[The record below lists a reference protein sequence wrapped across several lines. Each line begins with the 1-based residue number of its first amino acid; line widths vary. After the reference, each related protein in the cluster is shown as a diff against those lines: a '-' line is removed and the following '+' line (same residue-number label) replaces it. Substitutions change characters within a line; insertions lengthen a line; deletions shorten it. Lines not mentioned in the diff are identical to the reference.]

1 MVGEAVRE
9 RRRDRQA
16 EPPHRAQPHDGARM
30 LPISITQPP
39 RRWPR
44 RRSSLF
50 QKYFAALFAA
60 VVLSLLANGASEAWF
75 GYRDQAALLDRM
87 LAIEARSAASR
98 IQSFLD
104 GIKDQLGW
112 MVQLPWTDDVD
123 ESHRIDAFRL
133 LRQVPAINDLTLV
146 DSRGI
151 ERLHVSRTAPDVA
164 ASNIDRS
171 SEPAVQ
177 GARSAGIWYGPV
189 TLHRASEPFMTIGVA
204 GTRASSGVIVA
215 EINLTLIWEVIAA
228 IKIGRTGEAFVVD
241 RPGHLVAHPDM
252 SLVLRGNDEREV
264 NVVTA
269 MLASAR
275 AGGGKTVRT
284 VDSENRTVLAATAP
298 VAGPDWTVFVVEP
311 TSEILA
317 PLWVALW
324 RTLCLLLVG
333 ACLAAALAYVLAH
346 RMAEP
351 IRQLEVGAMKIGAG
365 QFDHHIDISSGDELE
380 RLADRFNDMAGEL
393 AVSQE
398 RSERISRLKRF
409 LAPQVAELVEGAG
422 EEALLNSSRTEIVVV
437 FCDLRGFTSFASH
450 AGPEEVMG
458 VLRDYYETLGA
469 IITRYQATLTNMA
482 GDGLMMLF
490 NAPMPMQDATLVGA
504 RMTIEMQRAVQVLV
518 QRWQLLGYRIGFG
531 IGLAKGVATVG
542 RIGYEGRLDYT
553 AIGSVVNL
561 ASRLCTAADNGQILI
576 DAVAASEIATAIR
589 VRTLGSQPLRGFDD
603 NIVVHSIAWDGS
615 GHGHP

>member
-1 MVGEAVRE
+1 
-9 RRRDRQA
+9 
-16 EPPHRAQPHDGARM
+16 
-30 LPISITQPP
+30 
-39 RRWPR
+39 
-44 RRSSLF
+44 
-50 QKYFAALFAA
+50 
-60 VVLSLLANGASEAWF
+60 
-75 GYRDQAALLDRM
+75 M

-112 MVQLPWTDDVD
+112 MVEMPWADDAD

-133 LRQVPAINDLTLV
+133 LRQVPAINELILV
-146 DSRGI
+146 DGRGI
-151 ERLHVSRTAPDVA
+151 ERLHVSRIAPDVV

-177 GARSAGIWYGPV
+177 GARSARIWYGPV
-189 TLHRASEPFMTIGVA
+189 TLHRASEPFITIAAA
-204 GTRASSGVIVA
+204 GTRASSGVVVA
-215 EINLTLIWEVIAA
+215 EINLKLIWDVITA

-252 SLVLRGNDEREV
+252 NLVLRGDDEREV
-264 NVVTA
+264 SALAT
-269 MLASAR
+269 MLASTR

-284 VDSENRTVLAATAP
+284 VDSQNRTVLAATAP

-317 PLWVALW
+317 PVWVALW
-324 RTLCLLLVG
+324 RTLCLLFAG

-351 IRQLEVGAMKIGAG
+351 IRQLEVGAVKIGAG
-365 QFDHHIDISSGDELE
+365 QFDHRIEISSGDELE
-380 RLADRFNDMAGEL
+380 RLADRFNKMAGEL

-409 LAPQVAELVEGAG
+409 LAPQVAELVEDAG

-437 FCDLRGFTSFASH
+437 FCDLPGFTNFASH

-458 VLRDYYETLGA
+458 LLRDYYETLGA
-469 IITRYQATLTNMA
+469 IITRYEATLTNMA
-482 GDGLMMLF
+482 GDGLMMLL

-504 RMTIEMQRAVQVLV
+504 RMTIDMQRAVQGLV
-518 QRWQLLGYRIGFG
+518 RSWRARGYRIGFG

-561 ASRLCTAADNGQILI
+561 ASRLCTAAHNGQILI
-576 DAVAASEIATAIR
+576 DGVAASEIVPAIR
-589 VRTLGSQPLRGFDD
+589 VTTLGSQPLRGFD
-603 NIVVHSIAWDGS
+603 NKIVVHKIAWDESRTDIGDNRKVGS
-615 GHGHP
+615 

>member
-1 MVGEAVRE
+1 MGDVMVK
-9 RRRDRQA
+9 RRTDWQA
-16 EPPHRAQPHDGARM
+16 ERPPRAQPHDGARI
-30 LPISITQPP
+30 LPISITQSARP
-39 RRWPR
+39 WPR

-112 MVQLPWTDDVD
+112 MVQMPWDDDAD

-133 LRQVPAINDLTLV
+133 LRQVPAITDLILV
-146 DSRGI
+146 DGRGI
-151 ERLHVSRTAPDVA
+151 ERLHVSRIAPDVA
-164 ASNIDRS
+164 AHNIDRS

-177 GARSAGIWYGPV
+177 GARSARIWYGPV
-189 TLHRASEPFMTIGVA
+189 TLRRASEPFITIAAA
-204 GTRASSGVIVA
+204 GTLASSGVVVA

-264 NVVTA
+264 SALTA

-275 AGGGKTVRT
+275 AGGGKTIRAI
-284 VDSENRTVLAATAP
+284 DSDNRNVLAATAP

-311 TSEILA
+311 ISEILA
-317 PLWVALW
+317 PVWVALW
-324 RTLCLLLVG
+324 RTLCLLLAG

-351 IRQLEVGAMKIGAG
+351 IRQLEIGAMKIGAG
-365 QFDHHIDISSGDELE
+365 QFDYHIDISSGDELE
-380 RLADRFNDMAGEL
+380 RLADRFNKMAGEV
-393 AVSQE
+393 AISQE
-398 RSERISRLKRF
+398 RSERINRLKRF

-437 FCDLRGFTSFASH
+437 FCDLRGFTGFASQ

-458 VLRDYYETLGA
+458 LLRDYYQALGA
-469 IITRYQATLTNMA
+469 IITRYEATLTNIA
-482 GDGLMMLF
+482 GDGLMMLL

-504 RMTIEMQRAVQVLV
+504 RMTIEMQRAVQGLV
-518 QRWQLLGYRIGFG
+518 RGWRARGYRIGFG
-531 IGLAKGVATVG
+531 IGLAKGIATVG
-542 RIGYEGRLDYT
+542 RIGYEGRIDYT

-561 ASRLCTAADNGQILI
+561 ASRLCAAADNGQILI
-576 DAVAASEIATAIR
+576 DGVAASEIATAIR
-589 VRTLGSQPLRGFDD
+589 VTTLGSQPLRGFDD
-603 NIVVHSIAWDGS
+603 NIVVHSIAWDES
-615 GHGHP
+615 EHRHP

>member
-1 MVGEAVRE
+1 MGDAMCE
-9 RRRDRQA
+9 RRTDRQA
-16 EPPHRAQPHDGARM
+16 EGPRRAQPHDVAGI
-30 LPISITQPP
+30 LPISITQSARP
-39 RRWPR
+39 WPR

-112 MVQLPWTDDVD
+112 MVQLPWDDDAD

-133 LRQVPAINDLTLV
+133 LRQVPAITDLTLV
-146 DSRGI
+146 DGRGI
-151 ERLHVSRTAPDVA
+151 ERLHVSRIAPDA
-164 ASNIDRS
+164 AVRNIDRS

-177 GARSAGIWYGPV
+177 GARSARIWYGPV
-189 TLHRASEPFMTIGVA
+189 TLRRASEPFITIAAA
-204 GTRASSGVIVA
+204 GTRANSGVVVA

-252 SLVLRGNDEREV
+252 NLVLRGNDEREV
-264 NVVTA
+264 SALTA
-269 MLASAR
+269 MLASVR
-275 AGGGKTVRT
+275 AGGGKTIRT
-284 VDSENRTVLAATAP
+284 IDSENRTVLAATAP

-311 TSEILA
+311 ISEILA
-317 PLWVALW
+317 PVWVALW
-324 RTLCLLLVG
+324 RTLCLLLAG
-333 ACLAAALAYVLAH
+333 AFLAAALAYVLAH

-380 RLADRFNDMAGEL
+380 RLADRFNKMAGEL
-393 AVSQE
+393 AISQE

-409 LAPQVAELVEGAG
+409 LAPQVAELVESAG

-437 FCDLRGFTSFASH
+437 FCDLRGFTRFASH

-458 VLRDYYETLGA
+458 LLRDYYQVLGA
-469 IITRYQATLTNMA
+469 IITRYEATLTNMA
-482 GDGLMMLF
+482 GDGLMMLL

-504 RMTIEMQRAVQVLV
+504 RMTIDMQRAVQSLV
-518 QRWQLLGYRIGFG
+518 RGWRARGYRIGFG

-561 ASRLCTAADNGQILI
+561 ASRLCAAADNGQILI
-576 DAVAASEIATAIR
+576 DGVAASEIVTAIR
-589 VRTLGSQPLRGFDD
+589 VTTLGSRPLRGFKD
-603 NIVVHSIAWDGS
+603 NIVVHSIAWDES
-615 GHGHP
+615 GHRDP

>member
-1 MVGEAVRE
+1 M
-9 RRRDRQA
+9 
-16 EPPHRAQPHDGARM
+16 
-30 LPISITQPP
+30 PISITKSARQ
-39 RRWPR
+39 RPR

-112 MVQLPWTDDVD
+112 MVELPWEDDED

-133 LRQVPAINDLTLV
+133 LRRVPAINELILV

-151 ERLHVSRTAPDVA
+151 ERLHVSRVAPDVV

-177 GARSAGIWYGPV
+177 GVRSARIWYGPV
-189 TLHRASEPFMTIGVA
+189 TLHRASEPFITIAAA
-204 GTRASSGVIVA
+204 GTRISSGVVVA
-215 EINLTLIWEVIAA
+215 EINLKLIWDVIAA

-264 NVVTA
+264 GALTA
-269 MLASAR
+269 MLESTSAS
-275 AGGGKTVRT
+275 GGKAVQTI
-284 VDSENRTVLAATAP
+284 DSENRTVLAATAP
-298 VAGPDWTVFVVEP
+298 VAGPDWTVFVAEP
-311 TSEILA
+311 TSEIMA
-317 PLWVALW
+317 PVWVALW
-324 RTLCLLLVG
+324 RTLWLLLAG
-333 ACLAAALAYVLAH
+333 ACVAAALAYVLAH

-351 IRQLEVGAMKIGAG
+351 IHQLEVGAMKIGAG
-365 QFDHHIDISSGDELE
+365 QFNHLIDISSGDELE
-380 RLADRFNDMAGEL
+380 RLADRFNEMAAEL

-398 RSERISRLKRF
+398 RSERIGRLKRF
-409 LAPQVAELVEGAG
+409 LAPQVAELVESAG
-422 EEALLNSSRTEIVVV
+422 EEALLNSSRTEVVVV
-437 FCDLRGFTSFASH
+437 FCDLRGFTSFATR
-450 AGPEEVMG
+450 AGPEEVIG
-458 VLRDYYETLGA
+458 LLREYYEALGA
-469 IITRYQATLTNMA
+469 IITRYEATLTNMA
-482 GDGLMMLF
+482 GDGLMMLL
-490 NAPMPMQDATLVGA
+490 NAPMPMRDATLVGA
-504 RMTIEMQRAVQVLV
+504 RMTIEMQRAVQGLV
-518 QRWQLLGYRIGFG
+518 RGWRARGYRIGFG

-561 ASRLCTAADNGQILI
+561 ASRLCTAADNGQILV
-576 DAVAASEIATAIR
+576 DELAASEIATAIR
-589 VRTLGSQPLRGFDD
+589 VTTLGSQLLRGFDE
-603 NIVVHSIAWDGS
+603 NIVVHSIVWDESGTDIPDSRKAGS
-615 GHGHP
+615 